1 MSILTRKQI
10 LEADDRT
17 KVIVKVPEWGGEVI
31 ISSMSGKMRDA
42 WEQSLSKSD
51 FSLDNMRARFLAA
64 VAIDEKGE
72 PLFTMADVE
81 ALGKKSGAALNRCT
95 VAAQK
100 LNGMTNEDLEDIV
113 KN

>member
-1 MSILTRKQI
+1 MSILTRQQI
-10 LEADDRT
+10 LEADDRSQ
-17 KVIVKVPEWGGEVI
+17 VIVKVPEWGGEVI
-31 ISSMSGKMRDA
+31 ISAMSGKMRDA

-51 FSLDNMRARFLAA
+51 FSLENMRARFLAA
-64 VAIDEKGE
+64 VAIDEKGD
-72 PLFTMADVE
+72 PLFTMKDVE

-100 LNGMTNEDLEDIV
+100 LNGMTNDDLEDIT